1 MALRSVRLPA
11 RDIETVA
18 EILNAYRAGDLTPAD
33 IVARSYARIRALD
46 DPAVFITLVD
56 ETEALA
62 QAQQLAASGDHDLP
76 LYGIPVAVKDNIDV
90 RDLPTTAACPA
101 FAYRPAF
108 DAACVAR
115 LRQAGAIII
124 GKTNLDQFATGLVG
138 VRSPYGVPR
147 NPLNA
152 KLIPGGSSS
161 GSAVAVATGLVPA
174 ALGTDTAG
182 SGRIPALFNNIVG
195 CKPSLGLIS
204 TVGVVPAC
212 RTLDCVSMLA
222 HTTDDCSALLAVMA
236 GFDPDDP
243 YARRRPLQR
252 PGALTPHV
260 RVGVPRPGQRVFFGD
275 RRAADDYAAALDCLA
290 RRGAD
295 IVEIDIEPFYDTA
308 RLLYEGPWLAER
320 YAATR
325 DLIASSPESMHP
337 VTRGIILDGAR
348 PLAVDAFTAFYQ
360 LARLRR
366 IVEGT
371 FEAVD
376 LLALPTA
383 PTLYTVEQIL
393 ADPVGLNA
401 RLGTYTNFV
410 NLLDLCGLA
419 LPAALNED
427 GPSRES
433 HTGVVAGLVPA
444 TPNLE
449 APTNHDRGGRD
460 KPGHDPGEGRFNLAE
475 IHSSAPAFTP
485 FGITLLAPGGNDGLL
500 AAIGRQFHTDAGLP
514 IGALGRK
521 QPALAPLPDALGD
534 AVPLAVVG
542 AHLSGMPLNHELRA
556 YQARFVE
563 ATATA
568 PDYRLYVL
576 PGTTPPKPGL
586 LRVAAGQGSA
596 IAVEVWA
603 MPPEPFGRFTAA
615 VPPPLSIGSV
625 RLADGRWV
633 KGSLVE
639 AEAVKGARDISG
651 FGGWREFVAGRSEV
665 GLGGRNR
672 SGPVCL

>member
-1 MALRSVRLPA
+1 MVSTWDARAPTSQCRLMSA

-18 EILNAYRAGDLTPAD
+18 EIAEAYRTGAATPAG

-46 DPAVFITLVD
+46 DPAVFISMRD
-56 ETEALA
+56 ETDALA
-62 QAQQLAASGDHDLP
+62 EAQALLATGDRTLP
-76 LYGIPVAVKDNIDV
+76 LFGIPVAVKDNIDV
-90 RDLPTTAACPA
+90 RGLPTTAACPD
-101 FAYRPAF
+101 FAYRPAL
-108 DAACVAR
+108 DAACVKR

-147 NPLNA
+147 NPLDP

-182 SGRIPALFNNIVG
+182 SGRVPALFNNIVG
-195 CKPSLGLIS
+195 LKPSLGLVS
-204 TVGVVPAC
+204 TAGVVPAC
-212 RTLDCVSMLA
+212 RTLDCVSVFA
-222 HTTDDCSALLAVMA
+222 HTTDDCQALLAVMA
-236 GFDPDDP
+236 GFDPDDA

-252 PGALTPHV
+252 PGALPPHV
-260 RVGVPRPGQRVFFGD
+260 RLGVPRPGQCIFFGD
-275 RRAADDYAAALDCLA
+275 RRAADDYAVALYRLA
-290 RRGAD
+290 RLGATM
-295 IVEIDIEPFYDTA
+295 VEIDIEPFYETA

-325 DLIASSPESMHP
+325 AFIASSPQSMHP
-337 VTRGIILDGAR
+337 VTRDIILEGAR

-360 LARLRR
+360 LERARR
-366 IVEGT
+366 IVQQT
-371 FEAVD
+371 FEQVD
-376 LLALPTA
+376 GLALPTA

-393 ADPVGLNA
+393 ADPIGLNS

-419 LPAALNED
+419 VPAALHE
-427 GPSRES
+427 GGSASGGSPS
-433 HTGVVAGLVPA
+433 GV
-444 TPNLE
+444 
-449 APTNHDRGGRD
+449 
-460 KPGHDPGEGRFNLAE
+460 
-475 IHSSAPAFTP
+475 TP
-485 FGITLLAPGGNDGLL
+485 FGITLLAPGGHDGLL
-500 AAIGRQFHTDAGLP
+500 AAIGRQFHADTGLP

-521 QPALAPLPDALGD
+521 QPALTPLPDALVPEAFGD

-542 AHLSGMPLNHELRA
+542 AHLSGMPLNGELRA
-556 YQARFVE
+556 HQARFVA

-568 PDYRLYVL
+568 PDYRLYAL

-586 LRVAAGQGSA
+586 LRVAAGHGSA

-603 MPPEPFGRFTAA
+603 MPPGPFGRFTAA

-625 RLADGRWV
+625 RLADGRMV
-633 KGSLVE
+633 KGFLVE
-639 AEAVKGARDISG
+639 AEAVNGARDISG
-651 FGGWREFVAGRSEV
+651 FGGWREFVAKAG
-665 GLGGRNR
+665 
-672 SGPVCL
+672 